1 MALRVRYRFD
11 RGIGLYRLEYRSMRN
26 SSNVHV
32 VDHEAHR
39 ASDRRNS
46 ATGAAFVLPHD
57 LSDGCNV
64 VANLGLGP
72 LTLRNRT
79 RQVKKNGSSGRTR
92 TYNPPVNSRTGL
104 SSRYLAILLSTYRI
118 TQLPNL

>member
-1 MALRVRYRFD
+1 MLLITETA
-11 RGIGLYRLEYRSMRN
+11 
-26 SSNVHV
+26 
-32 VDHEAHR
+32 R

-72 LTLRNRT
+72 LTLRNS
-79 RQVKKNGSSGRTR
+79 RQLQHCEKGMQEAEMFYHFRSTEEALTKRKTTKRREDFMKMSRSIVKM
-92 TYNPPVNSRTGL
+92 
-104 SSRYLAILLSTYRI
+104 
-118 TQLPNL
+118 